1 MTDYQ
6 ESNRGQFHFSP
17 RRGWMND
24 PNGLLHYRGTYH
36 FYFQHAPDSLVWDTM
51 HWGHATSPDLV
62 HWTQQPNALDPAVH
76 PGELWSGGGV
86 VDVHN
91 TSGLKDGDH
100 DPILVFTGTQGVR
113 VFYSLDGGMTFTAY
127 DEGRVIAQPSGH
139 ESRDPKVVWHP
150 PSERWVMVV
159 WSDNDG
165 NGVDFFVSP
174 NLRDWE
180 RTSRL
185 AADWFFECPDFTPM
199 TLNGEVTWVLR
210 DGRGSYLVGDFD
222 GRRFTTSWTTP
233 RTITANPGPAAGPYY
248 AAQSFDNAPN
258 GRVVTMAWQG
268 EHRGAT
274 WTGNASFP
282 VEQHLV
288 ATPTGPRIHSN
299 PVDEIKSLRRKTE
312 TLGPTVVTS
321 TTPIDVPAET
331 VDVEATFDL
340 AETHATA
347 FTFHIRP
354 GVDLTYDIAAKQLN
368 GVPLAFDGTLTIR
381 LLIDRGQLAVFA
393 AGGAYYAC
401 HNVDPGDTLRL
412 TTDGELKLQS
422 LEIHHLASIW
432 QDGLASVR
440 CQGPGSVE
448 GRRPGEFL
456 GPGDS

>member
-36 FYFQHAPDSLVWDTM
+36 FYFQHAPNSLVWDTM

-91 TSGLKDGDH
+91 TSGLQDGDN

-113 VFYSLDGGMTFTAY
+113 VFYSLDGGMTFTPY

-150 PSERWVMVV
+150 PSERWVMAV
-159 WSDNDG
+159 WSDNEG
-165 NGVDFFVSP
+165 YGVDFFVSP

-199 TLNGEVTWVLR
+199 TLDGEVIWVLR

-222 GRRFTTSWTTP
+222 GQRFIASSTTP
-233 RTITANPGPAAGPYY
+233 QTVTANPGGAAGPYY
-248 AAQSFDNAPN
+248 AAQSFDNLPG

-268 EHRGAT
+268 ENRGST

-282 VEQHLV
+282 VEQRLV
-288 ATPTGPRIHSN
+288 ATPEGPRIHSE
-299 PVDEIKSLRRKTE
+299 PVEEIKVLRRTTT
-312 TLGPTVVTS
+312 TLGPTLVTP
-321 TTPIDVPAET
+321 TTPIDEPAET

-340 AETHATA
+340 TETTATT

-354 GVDLTYDIAAKQLN
+354 GVDLTYDIASSQLD
-368 GVPLAFDGTLTIR
+368 GVPLTTDGTLKLR

-393 AGGAYYAC
+393 ADGAYYAC
-401 HNVDPGDTLRL
+401 HNVEPGDALRL
-412 TTDGELKLQS
+412 TTDGELKLQT

-432 QDGLASVR
+432 PLVSQ
-440 CQGPGSVE
+440 
-448 GRRPGEFL
+448 
-456 GPGDS
+456 